1 MNSHEIERGN
11 KMSDNDTYQVTGDAL
26 LQYIEQYEQL
36 DVEKKSVTERQ
47 KEVMAE
53 AKANG
58 FDTKAMKAI
67 ISLRAKDKDTIAE
80 EEAIL
85 DAYKAALN
93 MN

>member
-1 MNSHEIERGN
+1 
-11 KMSDNDTYQVTGDAL
+11 MSDNDTYQVTGDAL